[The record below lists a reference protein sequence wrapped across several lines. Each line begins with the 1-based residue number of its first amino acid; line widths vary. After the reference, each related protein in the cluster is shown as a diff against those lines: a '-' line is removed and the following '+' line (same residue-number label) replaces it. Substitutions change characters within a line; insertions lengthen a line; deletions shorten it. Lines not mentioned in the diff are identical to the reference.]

1 MTNPKQSQKPII
13 KEKNESIGKLCIWL
27 PIYMQAIDNKNTH
40 PLII

>member
-13 KEKNESIGKLCIWL
+13 KEKNASIEKLYIWL
-27 PIYMQAIDNKNTH
+27 PIYMQAIDNKNTD